1 MTLTLKINGEDRVT
15 TFDPDTPLI
24 YVLRDDWNLKG
35 SKLGCGLEQCG
46 ACAVLV
52 DGKAVLSCVAPVS
65 SFEGREVTTVE
76 GLGATETGQR
86 VQEAFVQ
93 ANAAQCGYCTAGMVV
108 AVTALLQQDKAPAPE
123 AVRTALAPHLCRC
136 GAHPRVLEAVRIASG
151 SS

>member
-15 TFDPDTPLI
+15 TCDPDTPLI

-65 SFEGREVTTVE
+65 SFAGREVTTVE
-76 GLGATETGQR
+76 GVGATETGKR

-123 AVRTALAPHLCRC
+123 AVKTALAPHLCRC